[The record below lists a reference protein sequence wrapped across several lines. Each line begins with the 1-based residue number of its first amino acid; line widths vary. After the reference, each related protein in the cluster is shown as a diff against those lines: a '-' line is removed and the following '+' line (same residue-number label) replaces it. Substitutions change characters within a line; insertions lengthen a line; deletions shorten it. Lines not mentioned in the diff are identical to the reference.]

1 MENKNK
7 YNNSKQKNAVSGSSF
22 GSSRTGA
29 KQPFGKDKF
38 GMWKQGGQSRS
49 RVLSLTQLLSRIRK
63 QRGGT
68 AADTQPLVSNFVKN
82 TGTNSLQA
90 NDLTLMSA
98 GGKNNR
104 SLPSGKGGAFFPLT
118 LPGGVASQ
126 GNKRSDDQQTA
137 LLSNI
142 ASTSNTISGVNLP
155 GGNLK
160 NSRDQKT
167 RNLLQGK
174 QTQLSQK
181 DQMSISSFN
190 PNLSRGTRMEREEQ
204 KRQKPIK
211 PIIPPKS
218 LVIILKEKP
227 EKILYNRRIIDY
239 KHCGLLQRYI
249 GLGGKI
255 LPRRQTRLTAKQ
267 QRYIAK
273 TIKSAR
279 IMGLLPFV
287 SKEKGF
293 FR

>member
-7 YNNSKQKNAVSGSSF
+7 YNNSKKKQTIGSH
-22 GSSRTGA
+22 SSLYERA
-29 KQPFGKDKF
+29 KQSGRPDGKNGFGNS
-38 GMWKQGGQSRS
+38 KQGSNSSQSRN

-63 QRGGT
+63 QRGQSNFEKNLNSSPLSPENKGKKF
-68 AADTQPLVSNFVKN
+68 LVSQREGKGKPTETFLSGMAIDNAGSSVKN
-82 TGTNSLQA
+82 
-90 NDLTLMSA
+90 NDQ
-98 GGKNNR
+98 NQ
-104 SLPSGKGGAFFPLT
+104 KGRNFTVGA
-118 LPGGVASQ
+118 
-126 GNKRSDDQQTA
+126 
-137 LLSNI
+137 
-142 ASTSNTISGVNLP
+142 TSM
-155 GGNLK
+155 
-160 NSRDQKT
+160 
-167 RNLLQGK
+167 GK
-174 QTQLSQK
+174 QFGQK
-181 DQMSISSFN
+181 DSIGLVQNSSFN
-190 PNLSRGTRMEREEQ
+190 PNLSTVGRGAQTRVEREDQ

-287 SKEKGF
+287 SKEKGY